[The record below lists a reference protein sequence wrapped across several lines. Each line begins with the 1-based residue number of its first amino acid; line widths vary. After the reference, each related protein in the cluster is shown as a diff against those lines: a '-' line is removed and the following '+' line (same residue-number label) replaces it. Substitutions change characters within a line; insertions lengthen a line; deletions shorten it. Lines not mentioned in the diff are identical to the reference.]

1 MQKQKQNIKL
11 DIRTNK
17 LIQKNPTQFQIRA
30 SFIAMVS
37 QIILLSLV
45 KIISFVNVSL
55 TFDFFSAIAIDFFIY
70 IKRTLP

>member
-17 LIQKNPTQFQIRA
+17 LIQKKNPTQFQIRA

-37 QIILLSLV
+37 QIILLSLM

-55 TFDFFSAIAIDFFIY
+55 PFDFFSALAMDFFI
-70 IKRTLP
+70 

>member
-17 LIQKNPTQFQIRA
+17 LIQKGKKNPTQFQIRA

-37 QIILLSLV
+37 QIILLSLM
-45 KIISFVNVSL
+45 KIISFLNVSL
-55 TFDFFSAIAIDFFIY
+55 TFDFFSA
-70 IKRTLP
+70 L

>member
-55 TFDFFSAIAIDFFIY
+55 TFDFFPAIAIDFFLY
-70 IKRTLP
+70 I

>member
-37 QIILLSLV
+37 QIIQLC
-45 KIISFVNVSL
+45 IISENNQFCEC
-55 TFDFFSAIAIDFFIY
+55 FSAF
-70 IKRTLP
+70 